1 VDSVGLARVASSRAR
16 RPGAARERRGGAAR
30 ERRGGAAILIRVAV
44 GAFFMT
50 MLVGAG
56 APGAP
61 VRIDL
66 WADRDDDDADGR
78 ADGQE
83 TPVAPP
89 SFVDLVPLDPAWTG
103 APLRVLAGAEH
114 ARLVTKSGA
123 VLPWGPSGVTTLPD
137 GARLQGLSPGV
148 VELLT
153 TVRGDPVHVTVVVR
167 GIDLRDGEGRLVD
180 MAASHASIERTPPA
194 RIEGAPDALYDDFDA
209 LRVVLEVPPAAPVEA
224 PGEDKAGER
233 AIAVESVGAAGNRID
248 LLPSV
253 PLSPSRCGR
262 VSGARDSHGPRDSY
276 DPRDARGPRD
286 SHDPR
291 DVHEPSDPLGCWA
304 SAPLRFVIDDVD
316 RMHPLALGR
325 SIKAEVGG
333 AIVFRTSGRKAQMI
347 RVLGPRSSA
356 VGPIGRLRPT
366 LRPFVVRVAPGG
378 PPAIGG
384 TEAGAIELLRGELAA
399 AAAIWGQ
406 CGVTFGDPQKLDVRV
421 VDPPPSHV
429 LAVGD
434 DLGVAASGGE
444 IRVRVDG
451 RPLTILTHAGET
463 PDRVAAEVARVVEHA
478 GLAAVVSPNARIGPA
493 LGPSVDVSMR
503 RKDRTTL
510 VAVDTQPGAPLS
522 TDATLSVRIGSVDL
536 SDGLLHF
543 SDMDSMAG
551 TLEERTLLKAL
562 DDGDPGTI
570 EVVVV
575 PLFAGGG
582 RIGES
587 FIGSDLSSVRNVVV
601 LDRAGVRSRTS
612 SLTLAHELGHVL
624 MDLPGHPDDYG
635 VDTPTLL
642 MDSDAADASPFGPRR
657 IPVEQC
663 ARMFRQSGPGARLP
677 LLASWP
683 VGPLGV
689 PAIAR

>member
-1 VDSVGLARVASSRAR
+1 VDSVGLARVASALSARAR
-16 RPGAARERRGGAAR
+16 AAARAAR
-30 ERRGGAAILIRVAV
+30 PFVIGSFFVTTSV
-44 GAFFMT
+44 GAS
-50 MLVGAG
+50 AG
-56 APGAP
+56 TAAP

-78 ADGQE
+78 ADGQAAS
-83 TPVAPP
+83 VALP
-89 SFVDLVPLDPAWTG
+89 SFVDLVPLDSAWTG
-103 APLRVLAGAEH
+103 GSLWALAGAEH

-123 VLPWGPSGVTTLPD
+123 VLPWGPSGVAALPA
-137 GARLQGLSPGV
+137 GARLQGLSPGI
-148 VELLT
+148 VELVAAAHGEP
-153 TVRGDPVHVTVVVR
+153 VRVTAVVR
-167 GIDLRDGEGRLVD
+167 GIDMRDGEGHLVD

-194 RIEGAPDALYDDFDA
+194 RFEGAPDALYDDFDA
-209 LRVVLEVPPAAPVEA
+209 LRVALAVPAAA
-224 PGEDKAGER
+224 AGEEGGGDR
-233 AIAVESVGAAGNRID
+233 TIAVESVGPAGNRID
-248 LLPSV
+248 LLPNV
-253 PLSPSRCGR
+253 PLSPSSCTR
-262 VSGARDSHGPRDSY
+262 SY
-276 DPRDARGPRD
+276 DAREPGGPIR
-286 SHDPR
+286 
-291 DVHEPSDPLGCWA
+291 CWA

-316 RMHPLALGR
+316 RTHPLALGR

-333 AIVFRTSGRKAQMI
+333 AIVFRTSTGSGASAPSVTPGRKAQMI
-347 RVLGPRSSA
+347 RVLGPRASD

-366 LRPFVVRVAPGG
+366 IRAFVVRVAPGG
-378 PPAIGG
+378 TPAIGG
-384 TEAGAIELLRGELAA
+384 TDAGAVESLRGELAA
-399 AAAIWGQ
+399 ASAIWGQ

-429 LAVGD
+429 LALGD
-434 DLGVAASGGE
+434 DLGVAANGGE

-451 RPLTILTHAGET
+451 RPLTIPTHAGET
-463 PDRVAAEVARVVEHA
+463 PDRVAADVARVVERA

-493 LGPSVDVSMR
+493 LGPSIDVSMR

-510 VAVDTQPGAPLS
+510 VVVDTQPGSPLS

-562 DDGDPGTI
+562 DDGDPRTI

-601 LDRAGVRSRTS
+601 LDRAGIRSRQS

-663 ARMFRQSGPGARLP
+663 ARMVREAGPGARQP
-677 LLASWP
+677 LLVPWP
-683 VGPLGV
+683 VGPLGL
-689 PAIAR
+689 PAVGH

>member
-1 VDSVGLARVASSRAR
+1 MDPVGLARVAAAR
-16 RPGAARERRGGAAR
+16 GSGAAWVHAAAAASVGAILLVTLPGAATPA
-30 ERRGGAAILIRVAV
+30 
-44 GAFFMT
+44 
-50 MLVGAG
+50 
-56 APGAP
+56 AP

-66 WADRDDDDADGR
+66 WADRDDDNADGR
-78 ADGQE
+78 PDGQE
-83 TPVAPP
+83 SAVAPP
-89 SFVDLVPLDPAWTG
+89 SFVDLVPIDPAWVG
-103 APLRVLAGAEH
+103 GSLRILAGADH
-114 ARLVTKSGA
+114 VRLVAKTGAVIPWEAAGVA
-123 VLPWGPSGVTTLPD
+123 VLPE
-137 GARLQGLSPGV
+137 GAHLEGLSPGLA
-148 VELLT
+148 ELVA
-153 TVRGDPVHVTVVVR
+153 TVRGAAVRATAVVR
-167 GIDLRDGEGRLVD
+167 GIDLRDGEGHLVD
-180 MAASHASIERTPPA
+180 MATSHASLDRTPPA
-194 RIEGAPDALYDDFDA
+194 RIEGPPDALYDDVDA
-209 LRVVLEVPPAAPVEA
+209 LRVVLAAPSFV
-224 PGEDKAGER
+224 GDDTGDR
-233 AIAVESVGAAGNRID
+233 AIAVESVGPSGNRID

-253 PLSPSRCGR
+253 PLSPSPCTRPYDAGEGSIRC
-262 VSGARDSHGPRDSY
+262 
-276 DPRDARGPRD
+276 
-286 SHDPR
+286 
-291 DVHEPSDPLGCWA
+291 WT

-333 AIVFRTSGRKAQMI
+333 AVVFRATGTSSVPEGKAQMI
-347 RVLGPRSSA
+347 RVLGPRASP
-356 VGPIGRLRPT
+356 VGPLGRLRPT

-378 PPAIGG
+378 PPSIGG
-384 TEAGAIELLRGELAA
+384 NDAGAVASLRGELGA

-406 CGVTFGDPQKLDVRV
+406 CGVTLGDPQKLDVRV
-421 VDPPPSHV
+421 VDPPPSHI
-429 LAVGD
+429 LALGD
-434 DLGVAASGGE
+434 DLGIAASGGE
-444 IRVRVDG
+444 IHVRIDG
-451 RPLTILTHAGET
+451 HPLAIATHAGET
-463 PDRVAAEVARVVEHA
+463 PDRVAADVARAVERA
-478 GLAAVVSPNARIGPA
+478 GFAAVVSPNARIGPG
-493 LGPSVDVSMR
+493 LGPSVDVSVR

-551 TLEERTLLKAL
+551 TLEERTLLKAF
-562 DDGDPGTI
+562 DDGDPTTI

-587 FIGSDLSSVRNVVV
+587 FIGSDLSSVRNVVI
-601 LDRAGVRSRTS
+601 LDRAGVRSRKS

-657 IPVEQC
+657 IPVAQC

-683 VGPLGV
+683 IGPLGTTFGS
-689 PAIAR
+689 R